1 MCYLQIIYDL
11 DEVFGIPQKAGRR
24 AQILLLLSSYLVD
37 YFAYYDQRI
46 ASFVAVVVNF
56 VGHDSSS

>member
-24 AQILLLLSSYLVD
+24 AQILLLSSYLVD

>member
-11 DEVFGIPQKAGRR
+11 DEVFGIPKKAGRR
-24 AQILLLLSSYLVD
+24 AQILLLSSYLVD

>member
-1 MCYLQIIYDL
+1 MCYLPIIYDL
-11 DEVFGIPQKAGRR
+11 DEVFGIPKKAGRR
-24 AQILLLLSSYLVD
+24 AQILLLSSYLVD